1 MFKLFLVRHG
11 ETVWNKETRLQG
23 GGSDIDLNDLGK
35 KQAELAAEAL
45 RGEKLNAIVCST
57 LKRALYTAQAIA
69 RYHDL
74 EVQTYAGLKE
84 IDAGSID
91 GLKGEEISKT
101 YPEFFKEWAS
111 GHIERIPGGESLHE
125 VQARAWIV
133 VEDLK
138 RRYSPG
144 KVVLVSHTFVTS
156 TIICRAL
163 GVDLRLSR
171 RLSASNGGI
180 SLLEFG
186 PRYATL
192 AYFNNTCHLRE
203 QK

>member
-45 RGEKLNAIVCST
+45 RGEKLNAIACST

-69 RYHDL
+69 GYHHL
-74 EVQTYAGLKE
+74 EVQTYSGLKE

-111 GHIERIPGGESLHE
+111 GQIERIPGGESLHE
-125 VQARAWIV
+125 VQARAWTV

-138 RRYSPG
+138 KRYSPG
-144 KVVLVSHTFVTS
+144 RVVLVSHTFVTS